1 MSLNH
6 LTTPIEG
13 GNFYHI
19 FSRGINQGDIF
30 FSPNNYAF
38 FIRRLQAYLSPF
50 VDTLAYSLMPS
61 HFHLLIRANELIT
74 VKNELVDHPIEVGP
88 FISEAFRKFFIAYSQ
103 AIIKQEN
110 LTGNLID
117 NNFSRVQV
125 NEERLKALILF
136 IHYNPQE
143 HGVCQDFRNYD
154 FSSYNTLNS
163 GSKSFIDRETVYH
176 LFGDSA
182 QFSLEHD
189 SISGFETIKDLLI
202 DI

>member
-19 FSRGINQGDIF
+19 FSHGFNQGDIF
-30 FSPNNYAF
+30 FAPNNYSF
-38 FIRRLQAYLSPF
+38 FIRRFQAYLSPF
-50 VDTLAYSLMPS
+50 IDTLAYSLMPS
-61 HFHLLIRANELIT
+61 HFHILIRANELIM
-74 VKNELVDHPIEVGP
+74 VKNEVVDHPVEVGH

-117 NNFSRVQV
+117 NNFSRVKV
-125 NEERLKALILF
+125 DEEKLKELILY
-136 IHYNPQE
+136 IHYNPQQ
-143 HGVCQDFRNYD
+143 HGVCQNFRNYD
-154 FSSYNTLNS
+154 FSSYTTLNS
-163 GSKSFIDRETVYH
+163 GSKSFIDRDTVYH

-182 QFSLEHD
+182 QFSMDHD
-189 SISGFETIKDLLI
+189 AIPDFSNIKDLLL